1 MRPADLGSTALRG
14 ALALLLAVTASTAGA
29 APLMPWPVPG
39 GVARVDLE
47 TAERPESVRYQGV
60 PVRISAKPEGG
71 WEAIVGIDLDAEPG
85 RHTLQVDGNE
95 RSFRVRSH
103 TYPAQ
108 RLEIP
113 DREMVTPPPET
124 LERIRRE
131 QRTIRGAYRSR
142 AVAGHPRLD
151 LHHPVAE
158 AQRSSRFG
166 LRRFL
171 NGEPRNPHSGLD
183 LAAPRGTPI
192 EAAEAGRVVARGD
205 YYFNGKTV
213 LIDHGEGLVTM
224 YCHMAAVEVE
234 AGELVGRGQ
243 PIGTV
248 GTTGR
253 ATGPHL
259 HWSVVLNGNTVDPEL
274 FL

>member
-1 MRPADLGSTALRG
+1 MRPAKPAPAALRG
-14 ALALLLAVTASTAGA
+14 ALALLLALAAGAAGA

-47 TAERPESVRYQGV
+47 TAQRPEAVRYQGS
-60 PVRISAKPEGG
+60 PVRVSAKPEGG

-85 RHTLQVDGNE
+85 RHTLQVDGAE
-95 RSFRVRSH
+95 RTFRVRAH

-108 RLEIP
+108 HIEIP
-113 DREMVTPPPET
+113 DREMVTPPAET

-131 QRTIRGAYRSR
+131 QRTIRAAYRSR
-142 AVAGHPRLD
+142 AVAAHPRLD

-158 AQRSSRFG
+158 GQRSSRFG
-166 LRRFL
+166 VRRFL
-171 NGEPRNPHSGLD
+171 NGKPRNPHSGLD

-213 LIDHGEGLVTM
+213 LIDHGDGLVTM
-224 YCHMAAVEVE
+224 YCHMATIGVE
-234 AGELVGRGQ
+234 AGERIARGQ

-248 GTTGR
+248 GATGR
-253 ATGPHL
+253 VTGPHL